1 MTALWSP
8 LRARPP
14 SGLEPFPNPRR
25 SAPEA
30 LPSGPG
36 WSNSPGTVSLEL
48 PTAET
53 PSDRPRSRRNPGR
66 APEPPAP
73 LRTARPG
80 ASPRRVPAHPRPTR
94 LRAGSGAPPAPLHH
108 RKLRPLPLPTP
119 YWAAGRHLLLY
130 SHSHWAGE
138 TPIERMLP
146 PTPSPGRRL
155 VKIWPSAR
163 LPPFTSSPIRS
174 EGRQSLRL
182 LPPTTEPP
190 RPQGRARGLH
200 LGRAPAPPPSFPSPL
215 PPPSAV
221 ASRAAAASS
230 QSRAPLAARC
240 LRRAAAVR
248 SGRAGGAGATFTSGL
263 GLGAGG
269 GDRGGAGRAAE
280 RGSRGPSERSLPGE
294 RGPRP
299 RRRRDPRRGAGAASG
314 RGGSGAVRGSGAARC
329 PRAAA
334 ALGPSPPGAAW
345 GECRLPGSRFSLP
358 LRTLNFSTFAPIAEL
373 ASPRVR
379 YTPAPFPSL
388 ASFLPFPR

>member
-1 MTALWSP
+1 MNFP
-8 LRARPP
+8 RPRHP
-14 SGLEPFPNPRR
+14 QIGPDPGGI
-25 SAPEA
+25 PE
-30 LPSGPG
+30 
-36 WSNSPGTVSLEL
+36 E
-48 PTAET
+48 
-53 PSDRPRSRRNPGR
+53 PRSRPPRYVPPG
-66 APEPPAP
+66 PGPP
-73 LRTARPG
+73 
-80 ASPRRVPAHPRPTR
+80 
-94 LRAGSGAPPAPLHH
+94 RAGSRRIPGPPGSAQAAELLPPRFTTGSSAPFLSLLPIGQQGGISYCTPTLIGPA
-108 RKLRPLPLPTP
+108 RRPSK
-119 YWAAGRHLLLY
+119 GC
-130 SHSHWAGE
+130 S
-138 TPIERMLP
+138 P

-314 RGGSGAVRGSGAARC
+314 RGGSGAVGGSGAARC

-345 GECRLPGSRFSLP
+345 GECRVPGSRFSLP